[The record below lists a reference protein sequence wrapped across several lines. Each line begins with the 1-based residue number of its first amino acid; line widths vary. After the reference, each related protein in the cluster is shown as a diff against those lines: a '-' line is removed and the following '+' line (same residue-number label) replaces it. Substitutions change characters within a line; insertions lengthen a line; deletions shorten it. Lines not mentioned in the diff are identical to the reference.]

1 MLKIKIMDE
10 DKIMKQIIASNMDFH
25 PIIKDSGLDLDD
37 KLVLQHLLKNEFNN
51 NFSELIND
59 MMKYAVQEELYEL
72 AAIMKDFLN
81 KEQ

>member
-1 MLKIKIMDE
+1 MDK
-10 DKIMKQIIASNMDFH
+10 DKIMKQIIASNMNFH

-37 KLVLQHLLKNEFNN
+37 KLTLQYLLKNEFNN
-51 NFSELIND
+51 NFSELIKD

>member
-1 MLKIKIMDE
+1 MDE
-10 DKIMKQIIASNMDFH
+10 DKVMKQIIASNINFH
-25 PIIKDSGLDLDD
+25 PVIKNSDLDLDD
-37 KLVLQHLLKNEFNN
+37 KLALQYLLENEFDN

-72 AAIMKDFLN
+72 AAIMRDFLN

>member
-1 MLKIKIMDE
+1 MDE
-10 DKIMKQIIASNMDFH
+10 DKVMKQIIASNMNFH

>member
-1 MLKIKIMDE
+1 MDE
-10 DKIMKQIIASNMDFH
+10 DKVMKQIIASNINFH
-25 PIIKDSGLDLDD
+25 PVIKNSDLDLDD
-37 KLVLQHLLKNEFNN
+37 KLALQYLLENEFDN

-72 AAIMKDFLN
+72 AVIMRDFLN

>member
-1 MLKIKIMDE
+1 MDE

>member
-10 DKIMKQIIASNMDFH
+10 DKVMKQIIASNMNFH